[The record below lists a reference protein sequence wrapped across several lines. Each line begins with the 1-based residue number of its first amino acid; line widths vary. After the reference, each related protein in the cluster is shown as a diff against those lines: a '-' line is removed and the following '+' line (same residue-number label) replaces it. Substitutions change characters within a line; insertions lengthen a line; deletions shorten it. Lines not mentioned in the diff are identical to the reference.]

1 MRDLLATLAR
11 GLVEE
16 PHRVSV
22 RERPGGEKTIL
33 ELKVAPGDR
42 GRVIG
47 RHGRTAEALR
57 ILLGAVAKRGGKSCE
72 LEILG

>member
-1 MRDLLATLAR
+1 VKDLLASLVR
-11 GLVEE
+11 PLVEQ

-22 RERPGGEKTIL
+22 REHRDDEGTVL

-47 RHGRTAEALR
+47 RRGRTAEALR
-57 ILLGAVAKRGGKSCE
+57 TVLGAVAKRRGTRCDM
-72 LEILG
+72 EILG